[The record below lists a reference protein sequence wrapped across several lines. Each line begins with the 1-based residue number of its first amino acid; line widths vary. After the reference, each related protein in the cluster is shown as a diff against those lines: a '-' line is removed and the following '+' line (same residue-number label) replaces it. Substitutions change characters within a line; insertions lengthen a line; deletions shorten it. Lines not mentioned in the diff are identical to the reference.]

1 MPGMTH
7 DFFVRHA
14 VAIGSRDEAGTQAV
28 RAERFCKR
36 ASQSGV
42 GSTLQKDLAHCVRG
56 QPGAFDQATTV
67 DLAEQRA
74 GGNCG
79 KLQPGFEGGDL
90 ARVVDP
96 PIENGNL
103 GAFTSRVRLG
113 ALDEQLLS
121 RTRSSSR
128 V

>member
-1 MPGMTH
+1 MP
-7 DFFVRHA
+7 
-14 VAIGSRDEAGTQAV
+14 
-28 RAERFCKR
+28 
-36 ASQSGV
+36 
-42 GSTLQKDLAHCVRG
+42 HCVG
-56 QPGAFDQATTV
+56 AQPGGFDHATTV
-67 DLAEQRA
+67 GLAEQRA